1 MSELDRCI
9 IESKLEQ
16 DHNQGIIFNLLA
28 TVPTQ
33 LQQFQ
38 NSCNSERR
46 GCCSIQPQG
55 RTKSGCV
62 ACLFEAVVVGGE
74 ETVSVVVRKFPKKF
88 RSIYFLKVSRRQ
100 VSGCCR
106 PAVKE
111 VIVPQNPFLHL
122 PLLLLRADLKLGP
135 RFCTPLVKL

>member
-1 MSELDRCI
+1 MSKLDRCI

-16 DHNQGIIFNLLA
+16 DHSQGSIFNLLA
-28 TVPTQ
+28 TVLTQ

-55 RTKSGCV
+55 GTKSGCV
-62 ACLFEAVVVGGE
+62 ACLFQAVVVGGRWWRE
-74 ETVSVVVRKFPKKF
+74 NSPKKF